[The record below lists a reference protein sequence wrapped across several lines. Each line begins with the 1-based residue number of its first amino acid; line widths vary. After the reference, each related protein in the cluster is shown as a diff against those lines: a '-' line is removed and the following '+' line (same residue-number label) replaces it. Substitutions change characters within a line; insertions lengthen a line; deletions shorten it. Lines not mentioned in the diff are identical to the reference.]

1 MRDWQSQTHVKW
13 EGKYHVVFIPKYRKK
28 KNYGA
33 LRKQLGHIFR
43 QLCLQKGVEL
53 LEGHVMGDHV
63 YMLLSIPPKYSP
75 ALIVGYL
82 KGKSAIKIH
91 QQIARDQRGKHF
103 WARGY
108 CVSTVGLDEQMIR
121 DYVKNQEKIDS
132 DNQFDLF
139 E

>member
-1 MRDWQSQTHVKW
+1 
-13 EGKYHVVFIPKYRKK
+13 
-28 KNYGA
+28 
-33 LRKQLGHIFR
+33 
-43 QLCLQKGVEL
+43 
-53 LEGHVMGDHV
+53 MGDHV
-63 YMLLSIPPKYSP
+63 HMLLSIPLKYSP
-75 ALIVGYL
+75 ALIVGNL